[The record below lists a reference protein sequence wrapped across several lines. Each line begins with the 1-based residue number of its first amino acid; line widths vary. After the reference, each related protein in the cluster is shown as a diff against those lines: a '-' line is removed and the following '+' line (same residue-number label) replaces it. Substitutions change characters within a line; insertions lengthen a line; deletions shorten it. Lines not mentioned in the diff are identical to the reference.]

1 MAKRKKESHTPAAP
15 KAAKKD
21 RHWTLLFIGDR
32 GKTITFKRFK
42 GAVITT
48 VSIMVVTAAVA
59 GGFYYLYLQE
69 KQKNKTLQNDMDN
82 LRQVVTSL
90 RNEKDILTARLIV
103 VESRIDEN
111 LTKIQKSQSVKIS
124 EKSPETDSRASAK
137 STPTQTGSAVSVD
150 VGEFIVFYEPD
161 VNTLRVQFRLLNT
174 GSKAQPVSGKSIVV
188 LKNTDQDQIKWL
200 TMPSVP
206 LISGKPSGKYGRTFS
221 IYNFRT
227 MKFKVNDQA
236 GPDQFNTATVFIFS
250 LTGDLLLEKDFPMG
264 IKSQRVSTSNSMDLR
279 SFSQ

>member
-1 MAKRKKESHTPAAP
+1 MVKRKKESHTPAVP
-15 KAAKKD
+15 KATKKD

-32 GKTITFKRFK
+32 GKTKTFKRFK
-42 GAVITT
+42 EVVITT
-48 VSIMVVTAAVA
+48 FSIMVVTVAVA

-82 LRQVVTSL
+82 LRQVVASL

-103 VESRIDEN
+103 VESRVDEN
-111 LTKIQKSQSVKIS
+111 LTKIQKSQSVKIY

-137 STPTQTGSAVSVD
+137 STPTQTESAVSVD

-206 LISGKPSGKYGRTFS
+206 LISGKPSGKYGRPFN

-236 GPDQFNTATVFIFS
+236 GPDQYNTATVFIFS
-250 LTGDLLLEKDFPMG
+250 STGDLLLEKDFPMG